1 MRQVA
6 IVSLALLSLACAG
19 CQNTPKDE
27 PPRPVKAMIV
37 ERGLEQEPAL
47 LTGRIAAHKYVNAA
61 FRISGKVAER
71 LVSVGDSVAAG
82 KVLAKLDDA
91 VVKDTLSSA
100 KADVASAL
108 ATLDQTRKQATRVSN
123 LLSEHAVSKRE
134 HEAAIR
140 QYKATIAQLEA
151 AKAQQHTAEEQLL
164 YATLVSDSDGV
175 IVNKFVETGE
185 VVAAGQPVF
194 RIAENGAYDAVFD
207 MPENLLD
214 VVLPGRTMEVCL
226 DRLKNICSEAEIYEV
241 SPEADSATRTYQ
253 TKAIVKQASQMPLGT
268 TVVGRVVLPKNRVII
283 IPSAAVVSHDGQAAV
298 WVIDDATGKIAAR
311 PIEVRQYTTSAVVVA
326 RGLSAGEK
334 IVTAGAQA
342 LRQGQKVKDI
352 ASDEAH

>member
-1 MRQVA
+1 M
-6 IVSLALLSLACAG
+6 
-19 CQNTPKDE
+19 
-27 PPRPVKAMIV
+27 
-37 ERGLEQEPAL
+37 
-47 LTGRIAAHKYVNAA
+47 
-61 FRISGKVAER
+61 
-71 LVSVGDSVAAG
+71 
-82 KVLAKLDDA
+82 
-91 VVKDTLSSA
+91 
-100 KADVASAL
+100 
-108 ATLDQTRKQATRVSN
+108 
-123 LLSEHAVSKRE
+123 
-134 HEAAIR
+134 
-140 QYKATIAQLEA
+140 
-151 AKAQQHTAEEQLL
+151 